1 MRSFAPLTLLLA
13 FATPAL
19 AQTTELA
26 DDTSSATLETTTPLD
41 DARAHDATTN
51 EPAAR
56 APEVSTTFA
65 NEAATTN
72 VPASESTPTA
82 SDEPTPTTRLPALRL
97 RGEGAELRVGGLAQL
112 TSEVETADG
121 ETDGFVDFRR
131 LRIDLRASFFEG
143 RLRLRSHVSTMPR
156 GAELL
161 DLYVDGRVTE
171 HALVRVGVAK
181 TPFTRQLSI
190 NDSVLVDWPIVSRWF
205 GGERQLGV
213 TVEGQPGVASYA
225 VGLYNGDASRPA
237 NQRFSTAY
245 GEKAPTRS
253 GFRDATAYD
262 VPHPELMARGGV
274 SLGPVQANV
283 SAAWDVRP
291 EHGVDAA
298 ARFALEAGLHT
309 DVIDAHV
316 IGYLALHEE
325 LDHDVNAGLGGVL
338 VDASYRLH
346 PRLELAARWSTV
358 LFSDA
363 LRHDARAT
371 ADARIAAAGAE
382 DQARLTQRYADV
394 GQIEALHETT
404 AGFAVYV
411 FGHSLKWQTD
421 ASWLRTRRVDG
432 TNDGFRLRLQ
442 AQLAF

>member
-1 MRSFAPLTLLLA
+1 MRSIAPLTLLLA
-13 FATPAL
+13 FAAPAF

-26 DDTSSATLETTTPLD
+26 DDTTPSALLETPPVDTTI
-41 DARAHDATTN
+41 DAPVAN
-51 EPAAR
+51 EPVTDAAP
-56 APEVSTTFA
+56 A
-65 NEAATTN
+65 
-72 VPASESTPTA
+72 ASEPTT
-82 SDEPTPTTRLPALRL
+82 DEPAPATRLPALRL
-97 RGEGAELRVGGLAQL
+97 RGDDAELRIGGLAQL
-112 TSEVETADG
+112 TSEIETHDG
-121 ETDGFVDFRR
+121 QTDGFVDFRR
-131 LRIDLRASFFEG
+131 LRVDVRASFFEG
-143 RLRLRSHVSTMPR
+143 RLRIRGHVSTMPR

-161 DLYVDGRVTE
+161 DLYVDGHVTE

-181 TPFTRQLSI
+181 TPFTAYRQLSI

-213 TVEGQPGVASYA
+213 TVEGQPGLASYA

-245 GEKAPTRS
+245 GEKAPTRT

-298 ARFALEAGLHT
+298 ARFALEGGLHT
-309 DVIDAHV
+309 DAVDARV

-325 LDHDVNAGLGGVL
+325 LDHDVRAGLGGVL

-346 PRLELAARWSTV
+346 PRFELAARWSTV
-358 LFSDA
+358 LFADT
-363 LRHDARAT
+363 LRDDARAT
-371 ADARIAAAGAE
+371 ADARIAAAGTE

-432 TNDGFRLRLQ
+432 TDDGFRLRLQ